1 MDTGLRRPK
10 TMEKRSLGVPSPERP
25 SGSGLGH
32 FSALIPSQDRPLRP
46 KTDRLGPKTSQDRQH
61 RFQERP
67 RIANVGSKSG
77 PRPPTE
83 GPRATQ
89 DRQHRPQE
97 RLKTAPQAPDRA
109 PAREISTFSK
119 WSCSSTFFMPKTAQ
133 ERQQRLQEPPR
144 PPTSAPRATQ
154 DRQHEAQDREHRPQE
169 RPKTANMRP
178 ETANIGPKSGP
189 RPPT

>member
-1 MDTGLRRPK
+1 MRRRLRSIEMSRGPGSLP
-10 TMEKRSLGVPSPERP
+10 RSPSR
-25 SGSGLGH
+25 SGQGH

-119 WSCSSTFFMPKTAQ
+119 WSCSSTF
-133 ERQQRLQEPPR
+133 LCPR
-144 PPTSAPRATQ
+144 RPRSANRGSKSRQ
-154 DRQHEAQDREHRPQE
+154 DRQHRPQE

-178 ETANIGPKSGP
+178 KTANIGPKSDP